1 MIKIKTLGL
10 VTEYNPFHNGHL
22 YHLEESKKI
31 SGATHSVAVM
41 SGHFLQ
47 RGEPALFD
55 KWTRAEMAVRSG
67 VDLVVEL
74 PLVYS
79 SQTAEIFAYGAV
91 SILDS
96 MKCVDSLC
104 FGSESGNIGNLKLI
118 SSILAAEPPKFQNL
132 LKENLGSGMSF
143 PSARE
148 KALIDYLSNSKHMDL
163 SSEKLESISRDIKNP
178 NNILGVE
185 YIKSL
190 IHLGSDINPHTIK
203 RISAEYN
210 STEISGGICSATAIR
225 EHLKS
230 SSSMSELKKVVPPA
244 SFSMLENQVSNGA
257 SPVFDNMFF
266 EMILCSIISR
276 DSHGLC
282 LINEVKE
289 GMQNAASKHARNCN
303 NFEDL
308 ANSLKSKRYTM
319 TSIKRMLSNILLD
332 IKKEDIDYF
341 KNIYPAPYVRVLAF
355 NEKGTRILKKIKQN
369 SDIQVINKTANASF
383 SVEMHQKMLNYDIKS
398 TDIYNI
404 AYYRGRREIM
414 SGSADYKTSPVFVK

>member
-1 MIKIKTLGL
+1 MKILGL

-31 SGATHSVAVM
+31 SGATHTVAVM

-74 PLVYS
+74 PLVFS

-91 SILDS
+91 SVLDS
-96 MKCVDSLC
+96 MCCMDSLC
-104 FGSESGNIGNLKLI
+104 FGSESGNIENLKLI
-118 SSILAAEPPKFQNL
+118 SSILADEPFQFQCL
-132 LKENLGSGMSF
+132 LKENLSSGMSF

-148 KALIDYLSNSKHMDL
+148 NALIDYISQSPNMHL
-163 SSEKLESISRDIKNP
+163 EKDELESISKDIKNP

-190 IHLGSDINPHTIK
+190 IHIGSSIHPHTIK

-210 STEISGGICSATAIR
+210 STQIIGEICSATAIR

-230 SSSMSELKKVVPPA
+230 SYSMDE
-244 SFSMLENQVSNGA
+244 LENVMPEYSFRLLERQISKGFL
-257 SPVFDNMFF
+257 PVFDHMFF
-266 EMILCSIISR
+266 EMILCSIISK
-276 DSHGLC
+276 DAAGLC
-282 LINEVKE
+282 LVNEVKE
-289 GMQNAASKHARNCN
+289 GIQNAVSKYVRSCKD
-303 NFEDL
+303 FEDL
-308 ANSLKSKRYTM
+308 TSSLKSKRYTM

-332 IKKEDIDYF
+332 IKREDIDYF
-341 KNIYPAPYVRVLAF
+341 KNLHPSPYARILAF
-355 NEKGTRILKKIKQN
+355 NEKGTQILKKVKQN
-369 SDIQVINKTANASF
+369 SGIQVINKTANASF
-383 SVEMHQKMLNYDIKS
+383 SAHMHQKMLDYDIKS

-404 AYYRGRREIM
+404 VYYRGRRDFM
-414 SGSADYKTSPVFVK
+414 DGSADYKTSPVFVRG